1 MKLPLLFSSP
11 ITSHPNSKLVN
22 KNAKVALVASMQPS
36 CFEKKLVRI
45 LLEKEFEIVLPLK
58 KEEDEYFL
66 KKDLSPVDLEKIHVF
81 NCDFSNEEES
91 QLFQTYLF
99 ETWYPLDA
107 IFVNFYQHN
116 QELKI
121 NDLTNKNLEDLFSQ
135 GIVPSFNFCKC
146 ILPLV
151 HEKDSKVLVFS
162 VSHQEEYRS
171 QDFGNRMV
179 RSCREILLDS
189 IKKERQEIGPP
200 IDNVEI
206 LIGKKWAEKKE
217 KLEESAT
224 FSTIFEKVENYILT
238 GEIETNLLL
247 C

>member
-1 MKLPLLFSSP
+1 
-11 ITSHPNSKLVN
+11 VN

-36 CFEKKLVRI
+36 CFEKKLVKI
-45 LLEKEFEIVLPLK
+45 LIEKEYEVVLPLR

-66 KKDLSPVDLEKIHVF
+66 KKDLTNTELEKVHVF
-81 NCDFSNEEES
+81 RCDFSKEEDA

-99 ETWYPLDA
+99 ELWYPLDA
-107 IFVNFYQHN
+107 IFVNFYQH
-116 QELKI
+116 QPELKI
-121 NDLTNKNLEDLFSQ
+121 NDMTNKNLEDLFSQ

-179 RSCREILLDS
+179 RSSREILLGS
-189 IKKERQEIGPP
+189 IKIERQKIGPP
-200 IDNVEI
+200 IDTIEI

-217 KLEESAT
+217 KLEESAA
-224 FSTIFEKVENYILT
+224 FSTIFEKVENYLLT
-238 GEIETNLLL
+238 GEIEKNLLL
-247 C
+247 CE